1 MASNVT
7 IDQDIRRYIED
18 VLKEANQVDNKK
30 RKRKNV
36 EEDSRLKD
44 FDLVDKL
51 HQTKKRKM
59 DDVYRRS
66 QGPARVRKLYQP
78 KNKIQ
83 GPTRNDVPE
92 YANFK
97 YPCLMAPI
105 TFKYIGRTSEPTLD
119 FNYLLNKSSEE
130 KGKAKDIV
138 ESGEESSDSSQP
150 AEEAAGI
157 MDSPMVECIAIIDD
171 TDPEESGSPKGIVES
186 GEESSEPLQE
196 AESNV
201 DSPKIECIAI
211 DDDTDPEE
219 SELNRT
225 DIFVSDE
232 EGDLV
237 IVLDD

>member
-59 DDVYRRS
+59 DDVYRKS
-66 QGPARVRKLYQP
+66 QGPARVRKLYQS
-78 KNKIQ
+78 KNKFQ

-130 KGKAKDIV
+130 KGKAK
-138 ESGEESSDSSQP
+138 
-150 AEEAAGI
+150 
-157 MDSPMVECIAIIDD
+157 C
-171 TDPEESGSPKGIVES
+171 IVES
-186 GEESSEPLQE
+186 GEESSEPLE
-196 AESNV
+196 AEGNV
-201 DSPKIECIAI
+201 DSPMIECIAT
-211 DDDTDPEE
+211 DDDTDPGESSAEE

-225 DIFVSDE
+225 DIFISDE

-237 IVLDD
+237 IVLED